1 MKQAYF
7 YGTRLGR
14 IGIAGE
20 GDYVTNIFFGGT
32 VRPESFEERET
43 PLLKRA
49 AEEIKEYLDRKRMI
63 FDIPLLPA
71 GTEFER
77 AVWDALLEI
86 PFGET
91 RTYGQI
97 AERIGRPKACRA
109 VGRANGRNPISILIP
124 CHRVIGAG
132 GALTGYAGGLDMK
145 RELLDIEKISC
156 KETCG
161 RVQKTL

>member
-1 MKQAYF
+1 M
-7 YGTRLGR
+7 
-14 IGIAGE
+14 
-20 GDYVTNIFFGGT
+20 
-32 VRPESFEERET
+32 RPESFEERET